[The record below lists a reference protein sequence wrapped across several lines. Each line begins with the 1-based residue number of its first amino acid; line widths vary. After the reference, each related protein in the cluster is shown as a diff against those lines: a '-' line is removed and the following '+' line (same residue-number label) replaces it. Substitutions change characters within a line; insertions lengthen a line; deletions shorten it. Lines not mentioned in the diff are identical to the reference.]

1 MPWPNY
7 GQNLKSVRLTGR
19 PQPDDALIGC
29 GSARRA
35 IGRSSHSGLLAAA
48 FLWRLSCEL
57 GRGVQLARRSWLRL
71 LGRLREVE
79 AIQALPAAL
88 LGSFSRL
95 RLARRCWLRVL
106 GGCAMPW
113 PLLIHYCSGD
123 LPLRWARGL
132 LRSLAITCPLH
143 MRGLA
148 ITRAGSAITD
158 PLLRMRSLAITDP
171 LLRSC
176 VDWPL
181 LIHYCAPAGLAITV
195 PFRRACGG

>member
-1 MPWPNY
+1 M
-7 GQNLKSVRLTGR
+7 KSVRLTGR

-79 AIQALPAAL
+79 AIKAMPAAL

-95 RLARRCWLRVL
+95 GLARRRWLRLQGRLCEADALKALLAARACGVC
-106 GGCAMPW
+106 GCVCLRLCLAF
-113 PLLIHYCSGD
+113 LVSSRNGRESLAALALAGCSID

-132 LRSLAITCPLH
+132 PQSLTIT
-143 MRGLA
+143 
-148 ITRAGSAITD
+148 
-158 PLLRMRSLAITDP
+158 
-171 LLRSC
+171 
-176 VDWPL
+176 
-181 LIHYCAPAGLAITV
+181 
-195 PFRRACGG
+195 